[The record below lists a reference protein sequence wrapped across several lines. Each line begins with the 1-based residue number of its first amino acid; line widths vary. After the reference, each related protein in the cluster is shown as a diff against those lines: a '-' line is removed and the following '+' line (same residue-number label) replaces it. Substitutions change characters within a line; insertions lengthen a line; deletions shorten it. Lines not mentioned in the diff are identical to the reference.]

1 MVTER
6 FIELVIG
13 RLVTDEDFR
22 EAFRNDPQ
30 AAIETLPQRGA
41 PMTAGERTALLS
53 TDHGLWERVA
63 EQVDPRL
70 QKASLKP

>member
-22 EAFRNDPQ
+22 RAFRDDPQ
-30 AAIETLPQRGA
+30 AAVDALPQRGA
-41 PMTAGERTALLS
+41 PLTDSERPPFSPQTSRSGSAWPNRW
-53 TDHGLWERVA
+53 TPGC
-63 EQVDPRL
+63 
-70 QKASLKP
+70 KKPA

>member
-1 MVTER
+1 MTER

-22 EAFRNDPQ
+22 RAFRDDPR
-30 AAIETLPQRGA
+30 AAIDGLPQRGA
-41 PMTAGERTALLS
+41 PLTESEVDALLS
-53 TDHGLWERVA
+53 TEVAFWDRAA

-70 QKASLKP
+70 QRASLTT